1 MDSQVYNVIAKYS
14 DRLHLS
20 DKKSNKVERPI
31 QQNYLNIEKY
41 IKDELTRRPSSQNSL
56 PKTEKVSQRKDV
68 YSSVVP
74 ISSEPYLRNDIEDI
88 RQRLV
93 KKSRIYS
100 NKPKPSWWGWAS
112 LMRINFIIFNNF
124 SMLNKEE
131 LRKQVIQY
139 FRSVGSGENIVQCI
153 KEALFLHEKFS
164 PVMVFEM

>member
-68 YSSVVP
+68 YSSVAP

-93 KKSRIYS
+93 KKSRVYS
-100 NKPKPSWWGWAS
+100 NKPKPSWWG
-112 LMRINFIIFNNF
+112 
-124 SMLNKEE
+124 
-131 LRKQVIQY
+131 
-139 FRSVGSGENIVQCI
+139 
-153 KEALFLHEKFS
+153 
-164 PVMVFEM
+164 